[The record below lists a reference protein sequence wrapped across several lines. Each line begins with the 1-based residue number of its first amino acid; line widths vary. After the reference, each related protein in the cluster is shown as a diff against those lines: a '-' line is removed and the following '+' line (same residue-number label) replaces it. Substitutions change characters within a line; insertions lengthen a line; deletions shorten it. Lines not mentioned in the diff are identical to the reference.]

1 MRSEKLTTARDLYFN
16 HQYHEAT
23 LEFQKWFQEGDIDTR
38 VEAAYFIGKI
48 LSILDF
54 PLNQINFYFDF
65 VLKSGNSF

>member
-48 LSILDF
+48 FSILDF
-54 PLNQINFYFDF
+54 SLI
-65 VLKSGNSF
+65 